1 MQGDH
6 RLAGNNRLP
15 QPAPGRHRT
24 GSPGGPRPVT
34 AGFLRKSGVC
44 PGFLRKLGRAPT
56 PARARRRSLADLDK
70 CPKPTK
76 IAAPA
81 RAKRRFVPQNSVEQI
96 WAFPTPARARRRF
109 LFRFGQVSKS
119 EQAPTPT
126 HARRHPAFAEF
137 CKACTR
143 PLLREN
149 GRKDPHSSP
158 QPADLLPP
166 YVSAPPRHQLCGFWT
181 VVQITHTRTREEA
194 LLENSPKVHF
204 GTPHLHARGGDL
216 VHFCTLV

>member
-1 MQGDH
+1 M
-6 RLAGNNRLP
+6 
-15 QPAPGRHRT
+15 
-24 GSPGGPRPVT
+24 
-34 AGFLRKSGVC
+34 
-44 PGFLRKLGRAPT
+44 
-56 PARARRRSLADLDK
+56 
-70 CPKPTK
+70 
-76 IAAPA
+76 
-81 RAKRRFVPQNSVEQI
+81 
-96 WAFPTPARARRRF
+96 
-109 LFRFGQVSKS
+109 FRFGQVSKS

-166 YVSAPPRHQLCGFWT
+166 HVSAPPRHQLCGFWT

-204 GTPHLHARGGDL
+204 GTPHLHARGGDVVRIL
-216 VHFCTLV
+216 TTFYTPTPTRARRHLFVCQKSDKHDGCPHPHARGGTDRVDFVRILTKPTPTRARRRLTRPGT